1 MSVFE
6 RAPLLP
12 ESNICGKNATAEGGD
27 GEKLIVSRKS
37 SSKSKK
43 DYSSWRTK
51 TVMIGTTALIFGAA
65 VAQTTRTVRG
75 GGGGGIEDDGSS
87 SEGNLGAIEGSS
99 SSSSSSTADVVTLTL
114 GCTSSATLDL
124 LPFPNGGFV
133 GKVGAKLS
141 LKSKDHNFG
150 FQHAIDMAEI
160 GCGTYAV
167 AHKLEEGEQFG
178 FYLYDVKNE
187 TNYLS
192 DIGAQAIEGGPIS
205 EGARNAAVWGAET
218 ELAAEENASD
228 RKRLEDG
235 IDNIARQQSLKTNAA
250 AVAYA
255 GKHGFIDP
263 DGNFVAKATAENA
276 KAFEDAQSKGWW
288 PEFSS
293 TTDSETGVTSMN

>member
-12 ESNICGKNATAEGGD
+12 ESKNYGNATAAGGGGGEG

-37 SSKSKK
+37 SFSSSSSSSSKSKK
-43 DYSSWRTK
+43 DSWRTK

-65 VAQTTRTVRG
+65 VARTRTRG
-75 GGGGGIEDDGSS
+75 GEDDG

-99 SSSSSSTADVVTLTL
+99 STSTADVVTLTL

-167 AHKLEEGEQFG
+167 SHKLEEGEQFG

-205 EGARNAAVWGAET
+205 EAARNAAVWGAES

-228 RKRLEDG
+228 REEVGRWH
-235 IDNIARQQSLKTNAA
+235 R
-250 AVAYA
+250 
-255 GKHGFIDP
+255 
-263 DGNFVAKATAENA
+263 
-276 KAFEDAQSKGWW
+276 
-288 PEFSS
+288 
-293 TTDSETGVTSMN
+293 

>member
-12 ESNICGKNATAEGGD
+12 ESNIYGNNATAEGD

-43 DYSSWRTK
+43 DSSSWRTK

-65 VAQTTRTVRG
+65 VAQTTRTRGGG

-99 SSSSSSTADVVTLTL
+99 SSSSSSSTADVVTLTL

-124 LPFPNGGFV
+124 LLFPNGGFV

-167 AHKLEEGEQFG
+167 AHKLEEGEQFV
-178 FYLYDVKNE
+178 F
-187 TNYLS
+187 
-192 DIGAQAIEGGPIS
+192 
-205 EGARNAAVWGAET
+205 
-218 ELAAEENASD
+218 
-228 RKRLEDG
+228 
-235 IDNIARQQSLKTNAA
+235 
-250 AVAYA
+250 
-255 GKHGFIDP
+255 
-263 DGNFVAKATAENA
+263 
-276 KAFEDAQSKGWW
+276 
-288 PEFSS
+288 
-293 TTDSETGVTSMN
+293 